1 MKGRI
6 LKKGRTLLVSTL
18 VAVLLVVGL
27 ALPASAATPAQIQT
41 AIDDG
46 LAYLAA
52 NQAGDG
58 SWSNWGS
65 NQVGA
70 TGTAVLAM
78 ELHDP
83 VTYAANIQ
91 AGLDYLFDHA
101 YIFSINPAD
110 PGAPADGDGVFF
122 QTGPI
127 MYETGIAMMAIA
139 GSETPWAIVNVPT
152 SPVNGWRYDEVMQE
166 CVDYL
171 AWAQHDGIVGDPNA
185 RGGWRY
191 GPNDWDSD
199 NSVSQW
205 PVLGLIVAEGF
216 GCTVPAFVRS
226 ELNLWIDYIQNDTS
240 GGSGYA
246 GPDDWV
252 NVAKTGALLIE
263 MYFYGDDT
271 TVPRV
276 QNARDYID
284 ANWSSDWEHLVPPYG
299 SSSWTYF
306 YTMYSVFKG
315 LKLHEIDNLPSV
327 DGTYAGDWYALYTDY
342 LVLSPGQNADGSWGT
357 GGWSDYPLATA
368 WALLILAREAIPP
381 PVYYLSLEPE
391 SDVNLVGQNHTLT
404 ATLIDEF
411 GDPIEGEP
419 ITFTVTGVHSIID
432 TEVTDANGVA
442 TWGYIGTTEGTD
454 TIVATNGGETSND
467 ASKTWETVGPGPEP
481 PPKVPG
487 ITGWGILAAVI
498 ALAGLMLVV
507 VRRRGFAG
515 SQ

>member
-1 MKGRI
+1 MKGTI

-27 ALPASAATPAQIQT
+27 ALPASAATPAEIDT
-41 AIDDG
+41 AIDNG

-91 AGLDYLFDHA
+91 DGLDYLFDHA

-139 GSETPWAIVNVPT
+139 GSETPWAIVNVPG
-152 SPVNGWRYDEVMQE
+152 SPVDGWRYDAVMQE
-166 CVDYL
+166 CVEYI
-171 AWAQHDGIVGDPNA
+171 AWAQHDGTGDPNG

-216 GCTVPAFVRS
+216 GCTVPGFVRS
-226 ELNLWIDYIQNDTS
+226 ELDYWIDYIQNDAS
-240 GGSGYA
+240 GGSGYTA
-246 GPDDWV
+246 PTDWWV

-276 QNARDYID
+276 QAARDYID
-284 ANWSSDWEHLVPPYG
+284 ANWSSDGEHLVPPYG
-299 SSSWTYF
+299 NSGTTYF

-315 LKLHEIDNLPSV
+315 LKLLGIDNLPSV
-327 DGTYAGDWYALYTDY
+327 DGTYGGDWYALYTDY
-342 LVLSPGQNADGSWGT
+342 LVLNPGQNADGSWGT

-368 WALLILAREAIPP
+368 WALLILAAEAIPP

-391 SDVNLVGQNHTLT
+391 SAVNPPDTLHTLT

-411 GDPIEGEP
+411 GDPIEGET
-419 ITFTVTGVHSIID
+419 ITFTVTGANPTSGTAD
-432 TEVTDANGVA
+432 TNASGVA
-442 TWGYIGTTEGTD
+442 TWGYTGTNPGDD

-507 VRRRGFAG
+507 RRRPAG
-515 SQ
+515 NQ